1 MTKTHRRTTQRCCA
15 HCGQHFTVNPRLGR
29 RHRFCSRPDCAA
41 ASRQVARKK
50 WLKKNGGRRYFA
62 GKENGDRVRNWRR
75 RNPLY
80 WKRARGPQRDRGSKM
95 MLTPALAEVMRY
107 VALQDTIDTRFA
119 LEIGLI
125 AEVSGAALQDTIA
138 KEIRRLI
145 MRGYAILR
153 GKPSKR

>member
-1 MTKTHRRTTQRCCA
+1 
-15 HCGQHFTVNPRLGR
+15 
-29 RHRFCSRPDCAA
+29 
-41 ASRQVARKK
+41 
-50 WLKKNGGRRYFA
+50 
-62 GKENGDRVRNWRR
+62 
-75 RNPLY
+75 
-80 WKRARGPQRDRGSKM
+80 M